1 MDTQALYAA
10 AEQVRDEHADNA
22 NTANRVGS
30 LFYAIV
36 EAVADVSSSV
46 SALSLRVS
54 ALENGS
60 GGSSSGDGSKG
71 GMPDTGDRSLPAAA
85 LAVIAGTGALAIAGG
100 AILYRRRR

>member
-36 EAVADVSSSV
+36 DAVAQVNTAV
-46 SALSLRVS
+46 SALSLRIS

-60 GGSSSGDGSKG
+60 GGSSGGSGGIT
-71 GMPDTGDRSLPAAA
+71 DTSTLQTQINSLSLSVSNLQKLLKMA
-85 LAVIAGTGALAIAGG
+85 
-100 AILYRRRR
+100 

>member
-36 EAVADVSSSV
+36 TAVAEVSSSV
-46 SALSLRVS
+46 SALSTRIS

-60 GGSSSGDGSKG
+60 GGSSGGSGSVT
-71 GMPDTGDRSLPAAA
+71 DTSTLQTQIYSLSLSVSNLQKLLKMA
-85 LAVIAGTGALAIAGG
+85 
-100 AILYRRRR
+100 

>member
-22 NTANRVGS
+22 NTASRVGG

-36 EAVADVSSSV
+36 AALVDVSTSV

-54 ALENGS
+54 VLEKGS
-60 GGSSSGDGSKG
+60 GGSSGGSGGITG
-71 GMPDTGDRSLPAAA
+71 GITDTSTLQNQINSLSLSVSNIQKLLKMA
-85 LAVIAGTGALAIAGG
+85 
-100 AILYRRRR
+100 

>member
-36 EAVADVSSSV
+36 DAVSEVSTSV
-46 SALSLRVS
+46 KALSLRIS

-60 GGSSSGDGSKG
+60 GGSSGGSGGITG
-71 GMPDTGDRSLPAAA
+71 GITDTSSLQIQITSLNESVRNLQNLLKMA
-85 LAVIAGTGALAIAGG
+85 
-100 AILYRRRR
+100 

>member
-46 SALSLRVS
+46 SALSLRIS

-60 GGSSSGDGSKG
+60 GGSSGGSGGIT
-71 GMPDTGDRSLPAAA
+71 DTSTLQTQINSLSLSVSNLQKLLKMA
-85 LAVIAGTGALAIAGG
+85 
-100 AILYRRRR
+100 

>member
-22 NTANRVGS
+22 NTANRVGN

-46 SALSLRVS
+46 SALSLRIS

-60 GGSSSGDGSKG
+60 GGSSGGSGGIT
-71 GMPDTGDRSLPAAA
+71 DTSTLQTQINSLKLSVSNLQNLLKMA
-85 LAVIAGTGALAIAGG
+85 
-100 AILYRRRR
+100 

>member
-36 EAVADVSSSV
+36 DAVDQVNTAV

-54 ALENGS
+54 VLENGS
-60 GGSSSGDGSKG
+60 GGSSGGSGGITG
-71 GMPDTGDRSLPAAA
+71 GITDTSTLQIQITSLNASVRN
-85 LAVIAGTGALAIAGG
+85 LQNLLKMT
-100 AILYRRRR
+100 